1 MKNTFPP
8 WPSYTEDEVE
18 AVSEVLRS
26 GKVNQWTGN
35 QITSFEVE
43 YAEYFGCKHAVA
55 LANGTLALDI
65 ALRVLDIGAGD
76 EVIVTPRSFVA
87 SASSI
92 ALAGARPVFVDIDR
106 DTQNICDNNIR
117 DAISPKTKAILVVHL
132 AGMPANMTEIM
143 KTAREFDLK
152 VIEDCAQAHGAKW
165 EGQHVGTIGDLGTWS
180 FCQDKILTT
189 GGEGGMVTT
198 NNSKLWEQIW
208 SFKDHGKN
216 YDAMHASNQDNIN
229 YKWVHDTIGTNAR
242 MTEMQ
247 AAIGRIQLSK
257 LDEWHSKRLKNA
269 TRIWEACR
277 QIDWLRVPELDL
289 RATHAAYKCYVFVD
303 TAKLDPKFDRN
314 FILNMLKKKSIPA
327 LQGSCSELY
336 KEKSFSDENC
346 RKVGKL
352 TTCKEL
358 GDTSIMFMVHP
369 TLRNEHID
377 YIAAALNEVDKH
389 VSEAVHLSV

>member
-1 MKNTFPP
+1 MNKNFPP
-8 WPSYTEDEVE
+8 WPSYTEHEID

-35 QITSFEVE
+35 QIASFEKE
-43 YAEYFGCKHAVA
+43 YTEYFGCKHAVA
-55 LANGTLALDI
+55 LANGTVALDI
-65 ALRVLDIGAGD
+65 ALRVLDIGVDD

-92 ALAGARPVFVDIDR
+92 ALAGARPVFVDIDP
-106 DTQNICDNNIR
+106 DSQNICDKNIR
-117 DAISPKTKAILVVHL
+117 AAISTNTKAILVVHL

-152 VIEDCAQAHGAKW
+152 VIEDCAQAHGARW
-165 EGQHVGTIGDLGTWS
+165 EGQHVGTIGDIGTWS

-198 NNSKLWEQIW
+198 NNSELWKQVW

-216 YDAMHASNQDNIN
+216 YDLMHAPSKDNTN
-229 YKWVHDTIGTNAR
+229 YKWVHDSIGTNAR

-247 AAIGRIQLSK
+247 AAIGRIQLSR
-257 LDEWHSKRLKNA
+257 LDDWHSKRLKNA
-269 TRIWEACR
+269 TRIWDACR
-277 QIDWLRVPELDL
+277 QIDWLRVSEIDE

-303 TAKLDPKFDRN
+303 TAKLNPKFDRN
-314 FILNMLKKKSIPA
+314 AILTMLREQNIPA

-336 KEKSFSDENC
+336 KEGSFNNENC
-346 RKVGKL
+346 LKVGQL
-352 TTCKEL
+352 STCKEL

-369 TLRNEHID
+369 TLRDEDMD
-377 YIAAALNEVDKH
+377 YIIAALSNVDRQ
-389 VSEAVHLSV
+389 VAA